1 MPPKP
6 SGKDDVSVWKDFLRG
21 DRDAF
26 AYIYQANINFLYT
39 YGMKIVPD
47 SALIKDCI
55 QDLFVELWQNKAQ
68 LGETTSIKFYLYT
81 SLKRKLIR
89 EQGAQRKPE
98 THAYEITLNLELGS
112 VLPHDLVIVEGQR
125 LEELQE
131 SLGKA
136 IADLTKRQRE
146 ALHLKFYEGLTNDQI
161 AMVLEVNSQSVYNI
175 IHQAL
180 KVLRT
185 SYQAKG

>member
-1 MPPKP
+1 MVPNSP
-6 SGKDDVSVWKDFLRG
+6 GRDAVTVWREFLRG

-26 AYIYQANINFLYT
+26 AYMYQANIDFLYT

-47 SALIKDCI
+47 SALVKDCI
-55 QDLFVELWQNKAQ
+55 QDLFVELWQNKAK

-89 EQGAQRKPE
+89 EQGAKRKPE
-98 THAYEITLNLELGS
+98 AHSYEITLHLELGS

-131 SLGKA
+131 SLAKA
-136 IADLTKRQRE
+136 IAELTNRQQE

-161 AMVLEVNSQSVYNI
+161 AAVLEVNPQSVYNL

-180 KVLRT
+180 RVLRK
-185 SYQAKG
+185 SYQV